1 MPPEDCVKTNITL
14 KLDTDLLQEVK
25 VLAARRGTSI
35 SRLMTDQIEELVQGE
50 KAFDEAKRRALT
62 RLDKDLDLGW
72 TKPSRED
79 LYER

>member
-1 MPPEDCVKTNITL
+1 MKTNITL

-35 SRLMTDQIEELVQGE
+35 SRLMTDQIEELVRGE
-50 KAFDEAKRRALT
+50 RAFDEAKQRALA

-72 TKPSRED
+72 TKPSREE